1 MPIVPSRRGEIRALL
16 ERLAHGRAAEQE
28 AAVARLRLLGAR
40 VLEAL
45 AGWLPGAPA
54 GARALALR
62 VLEGLPEARALGLAL
77 GLCHDA
83 APEVAARAVETVA
96 TLPLPGVAAGL
107 AGLLRHGASSG
118 SPVERAVGEALAQ
131 LAAAGNLEALDAL
144 LDLLLDEGR
153 PEELRR
159 VALPVVAAL
168 PRRERR
174 PVLERLAR
182 SSAPGLAAEAR
193 RLLGSATL
201 PDPAAAVERLLV
213 ADADEVE
220 GALEA
225 LCGLGVTAA
234 EAVVARLLRGPL
246 QPGQAARLG
255 RALGRLGPGALE
267 ALRTPLE
274 LATSNEA
281 LAAAAEALAAWRLP
295 ATVPLLHTALSRL
308 AGEPD
313 PGRRAESAAA
323 RAALHH
329 ALASLDSRAGLY
341 DLRELLAARPVR
353 GLGQLLPAAAA
364 VGDASVA
371 RLLLRL
377 AADQPA
383 LAAACREPLAAIVRR
398 EKLRRASR
406 ALRDLTPGERRA
418 LDQLWPQRA
427 SRR

>member
-16 ERLAHGRAAEQE
+16 ERLSHGRASEQE
-28 AAVARLRLLGAR
+28 AAAARLRLLGAR

-62 VLEGLPEARALGLAL
+62 VLEGSSEARALELAL
-77 GLCHDA
+77 GLCRDA
-83 APEVAARAVETVA
+83 AHEVATRAVETVA
-96 TLPLPGVAAGL
+96 SLPLPGVAAGL
-107 AGLLRHGASSG
+107 AGLLGHGVSSG
-118 SPVERAVGEALAQ
+118 SPVERAAAEALAQ
-131 LAAAGNLEALDAL
+131 LAATGSLEALDAL
-144 LDLLLDEGR
+144 LDLLLDESR

-159 VALPVVAAL
+159 VALPVVAGL

-174 PVLERLAR
+174 PVLERLAQ
-182 SSAPGLAAEAR
+182 SPSPGLAAEAR
-193 RLLGSATL
+193 RLLGRATQ
-201 PDPAAAVERLLV
+201 PDPAAAVARLL
-213 ADADEVE
+213 AASSDEVE
-220 GALEA
+220 AALET
-225 LCGLGVTAA
+225 LGGLGLTAA
-234 EAVVARLLRGPL
+234 EAVAARLLRGPL
-246 QPGQAARLG
+246 EPGQATRLG

-267 ALRTPLE
+267 AVRAPLE
-274 LATSNEA
+274 LATSAET

-295 ATVPLLHTALSRL
+295 ASVPLLHAALSRL

-313 PGRRAESAAA
+313 PERRAASAEA

-353 GLGQLLPAAAA
+353 GLAQLLPAAAA

-371 RLLLRL
+371 RVLVRL
-377 AADQPA
+377 AVDEPA

-406 ALRDLTPGERRA
+406 ALRDLTPAEQST
-418 LDQLWPQRA
+418 LDRLWPGRPPR
-427 SRR
+427 S